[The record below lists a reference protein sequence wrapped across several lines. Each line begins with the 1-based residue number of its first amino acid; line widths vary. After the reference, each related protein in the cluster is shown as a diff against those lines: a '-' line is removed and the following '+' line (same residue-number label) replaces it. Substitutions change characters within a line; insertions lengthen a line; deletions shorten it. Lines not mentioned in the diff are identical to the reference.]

1 MDIVRLVRL
10 LNSALESAP
19 FPQRSRNLKS
29 FFLYEQST
37 SVAFIEYYERKAW
50 KNTRGVHANIHW
62 QSAPSFELWHH
73 FIPGCRVDGKP
84 VVMCA
89 TCETFL
95 GHPYSTGTTHMQRH
109 LMTTGH
115 RVAVASQDVSCMFA
129 AGPLSAIAL
138 IARQD

>member
-1 MDIVRLVRL
+1 MDIVRPFRL
-10 LNSALESAP
+10 LNLALESAP
-19 FPQRSRNLKS
+19 FPQRFHNLES

-37 SVAFIEYYERKAW
+37 SAAFIEYYERKAW
-50 KNTRGVHANIHW
+50 KNTRGVFLNIHR
-62 QSAPSFELWHH
+62 QRAPSSELWHH

-115 RVAVASQDVSCMFA
+115 RVAEASQDVCS
-129 AGPLSAIAL
+129 LL
-138 IARQD
+138 DLYLRLR